1 MFKNFYNIRL
11 ENNFLI
17 KMDDNQDAGF
27 IAEYAK
33 SDRAGCK
40 LCKLNISKD
49 SLRMAILVQVCFS

>member
-1 MFKNFYNIRL
+1 
-11 ENNFLI
+11 
-17 KMDDNQDAGF
+17 MDDNQDAGF

-49 SLRMAILVQVCFS
+49 SLRMAILVQVCFSWVFLVKKI